1 MNLRAYYERR
11 EGEAWQQRP
20 GTYISKRIRNAALL
34 FQEHLVS
41 PRRLLDVGC
50 GAGIATAYFKH
61 ALNIQ
66 ETFGVDIAETNIQ
79 CAREQGITALLCDL
93 NSEPLPFEDGF
104 FDAIFA
110 GEIIEHLIDPDH
122 LLQEVHRTLTE
133 NGVLVL
139 STPNLASWYNRIAL
153 LLGWQ
158 PFDSGT
164 SFYHDVGRPG
174 FLRFDE
180 GGTEHLR
187 LYTLRALKE
196 LMLISGFKIVDVAA
210 TPAKESERRI
220 GLSIRIAV
228 ALDRMMTF
236 KPSLGAR
243 LIVAAKR
250 K

>member
-1 MNLRAYYERR
+1 MNLRDYYERYQ
-11 EGEAWQQRP
+11 GEACQQRP
-20 GTYISKRIRNAALL
+20 GAHISKRIQNAALL
-34 FQEHLVS
+34 FQKHLVA

-50 GAGIATAYFKH
+50 GTGIATVYLKH

-79 CAREQGITALLCDL
+79 YARKQRITALLCDL
-93 NSEPLPFEDGF
+93 NSEPLPFEDSF

-133 NGVLVL
+133 DGLLVL

-158 PFDSGT
+158 PLDSGT
-164 SFYHDVGRPG
+164 SFCHDVGRPR

-210 TPAKESERRI
+210 APTKESERRI

-228 ALDRMMTF
+228 ALDKLMTF

>member
-1 MNLRAYYERR
+1 MNLRDYYERYG
-11 EGEAWQQRP
+11 GEACQQRP
-20 GTYISKRIRNAALL
+20 DRYISKRIQNAALL
-34 FQEHLVS
+34 FQKHLAA
-41 PRRLLDVGC
+41 PQRLLDVGC
-50 GAGIATAYFKH
+50 GAGIATAYLKD
-61 ALNIQ
+61 ALDIQ

-79 CAREQGITALLCDL
+79 CVREQKITALLCDL
-93 NSEPLPFEDGF
+93 NSEPLPFEDSF

-122 LLQEVHRTLTE
+122 LLREVHRTLTE
-133 NGVLVL
+133 NGVFVL

-158 PFDSGT
+158 PLDSGT
-164 SFYHDVGRPG
+164 SFCHDVGRPG

-196 LMLISGFKIVDVAA
+196 LMLINGFKVVDVAA
-210 TPAKESERRI
+210 TPAKESQRRI

-228 ALDRMMTF
+228 ALDKLMTF